1 MKIED
6 IKENYYFE
14 TLNENH
20 DLSYFDCDD
29 EDLNDFL
36 KNDALKQQN
45 EKLNVTKLIIFDGK
59 IIGYVSLLTDT
70 LILRNIRDEDLKIDI
85 KGMLNVNSKNKP
97 LPAVKIG
104 RFAIDEKYSRLG
116 LGSDILLN
124 IINNVKKIADREV
137 GLRFIVVEGYA
148 QAYDFY
154 TKKNNFINLKKGDDL
169 IKEKL
174 DLIIKQNPK
183 QTFYL
188 YLDLKKY

>member
-1 MKIED
+1 M
-6 IKENYYFE
+6 
-14 TLNENH
+14 NE
-20 DLSYFDCDD
+20 
-29 EDLNDFL
+29 FL
-36 KNDALKQQN
+36 KNDALIQQD
-45 EKLNVTKLIIFDGK
+45 EKLNVTKLIIFDRK
-59 IIGYVSLLTDT
+59 VIGYVSLLTDT
-70 LILRNIRDEDLKIDI
+70 LLLKNIRDEDLKVDI
-85 KGMLNVNSKNKP
+85 KDILNVNSKNKP

-104 RFAIDEKYSRLG
+104 RFAIDKRYSRLG

-124 IINNVKKIADREV
+124 IISNVKKIADNEV

-148 QAYDFY
+148 QAYNFY
-154 TKKNNFINLKKGDDL
+154 TEKNNFINLKKDDGL

>member
-1 MKIED
+1 MK
-6 IKENYYFE
+6 
-14 TLNENH
+14 LNESHYLN
-20 DLSYFDCDD
+20 DFDCGD

-45 EKLNVTKLIIFDGK
+45 EKLNVTKLIIFDKK

-70 LILRNIRDEDLKIDI
+70 LLLKNIRDEDLKMDI
-85 KGMLNVNSKNKP
+85 RGMLNVNSKNKQ

-104 RFAIDEKYSRLG
+104 RFAIDKKYSRLG

-124 IINNVKKIADREV
+124 IINNVKKIADNDV
-137 GLRFIVVEGYA
+137 GLRFVVVEGYA

-154 TKKNNFINLKKGDDL
+154 ARKNNFIHLKKDDDL

-174 DLIIKQNPK
+174 DLIVRQNPK